1 MTTKSDNAAV
11 RELADALV
19 VRPREPADMGRW
31 RWLVRQRM
39 VSVRDALATEGS
51 GPENSALASRHGAAQ
66 RERAAL
72 LGRLSTLGPQVLESP
87 DVEPVAVELDRLVG
101 DIRHHLQRRRDI
113 VWDDVQQ
120 EFGGSE

>member
-39 VSVRDALATEGS
+39 VGVRDVLTAETADPDNGALA
-51 GPENSALASRHGAAQ
+51 ARHRAWQ

-72 LGRLSTLGPQVLESP
+72 LTRLSVLGPQVLETP
-87 DVEPVAVELDRLVG
+87 DVEPVAGEMDRLVT
-101 DIRHHLQRRRDI
+101 DIRHHLQRRNDL
-113 VWDDVQQ
+113 VWDDVEQ
-120 EFGGSE
+120 EIGGSE